1 MMRKALILI
10 AMASFM
16 AALPG
21 CGSSED
27 NSVKEAPK
35 DVQTSTAEQTGRGR
49 QKIGDESAGDTR
61 GRG

>member
-10 AMASFM
+10 AMASLM
-16 AALPG
+16 AAGPG

-27 NSVKEAPK
+27 TSGEAAPD

-49 QKIGDESAGDTR
+49 QKIGDESAGDAR